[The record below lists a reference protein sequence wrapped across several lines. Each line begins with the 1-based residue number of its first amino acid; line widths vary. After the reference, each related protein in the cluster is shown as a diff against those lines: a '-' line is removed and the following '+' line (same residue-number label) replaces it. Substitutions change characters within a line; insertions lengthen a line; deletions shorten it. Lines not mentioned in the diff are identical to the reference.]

1 MSWGR
6 KKKQEEKPVTIQP
19 PKCQHL
25 WKDFPWYFKS
35 VYNQGFYGGNNNLS
49 IKIYEPYV
57 CARCKERKDILL
69 EDFSFND
76 TNLTYEKA
84 LKKVEHFEEKY
95 KGHWAERAI
104 VEDMI
109 FDFQMVDRQALEWL
123 GYLKKF
129 GQEDGTKLV
138 LERGNG
144 EKVEVKLGD

>member
-1 MSWGR
+1 MAWGR
-6 KKKQEEKPVTIQP
+6 KKKQKEPIAVQQQE
-19 PKCQHL
+19 CLHL

-35 VYNQGFYGGNNNLS
+35 TYNQGDYGVNNLS
-49 IKIYEPYV
+49 IKIFEPYV

-76 TNLTYEKA
+76 RNLTYENA
-84 LKKVEHFEEKY
+84 LKKLAYFEKKY
-95 KGHWAERAI
+95 EGHWAEKAV

-123 GYLKKF
+123 GYLKQF
-129 GQEDGTKLV
+129 GQKDGTKLV

-144 EKVEVKLGD
+144 EKVEIKLGEE